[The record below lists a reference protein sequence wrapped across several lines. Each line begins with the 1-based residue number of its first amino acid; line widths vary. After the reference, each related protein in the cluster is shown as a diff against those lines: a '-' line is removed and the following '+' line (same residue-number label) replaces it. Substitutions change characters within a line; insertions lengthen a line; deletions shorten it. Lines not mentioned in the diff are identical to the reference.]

1 MRKNK
6 GFILIEI
13 LAGMFISSIILIYL
27 IPMLVNEN
35 KIMKQNE
42 KKIEMKEILYE
53 ELMLYENEN
62 IEEKRANYEVMITE
76 DKASIRDTKTGE
88 TLTYE

>member
-62 IEEKRANYEVMITE
+62 IEEKRDDYEVMITE
-76 DKASIRDTKTGE
+76 DKASIRDIKTGE